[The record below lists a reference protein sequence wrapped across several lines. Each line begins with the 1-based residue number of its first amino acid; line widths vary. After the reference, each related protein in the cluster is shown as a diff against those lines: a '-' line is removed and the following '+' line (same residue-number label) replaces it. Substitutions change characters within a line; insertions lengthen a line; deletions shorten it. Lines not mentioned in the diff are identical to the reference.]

1 MVIPERKPQIIL
13 SIILVT
19 VFLGQIYIAPFGTAF
34 RLSLAVISLSFLLVF
49 FKEVNVMVCCT
60 AVGFLMFGFRGAIAF
75 INDPAI
81 PFSTLIV
88 QYLPVVTY
96 YFFYG
101 LFFLVLGIR
110 EKNREPIPFI
120 LSLWICDALPNIIEA
135 TVRKE
140 WTQSPFEQLILA
152 IIIMGS
158 LRSVVT
164 YVMVRLADT
173 YLNHFEISRKEQY
186 FRELVLFTA
195 RLKTELFFLRKSRED
210 IERAMRKSHEAYQMI
225 SDPALRPVMLSVAK
239 EIHEVKKDYSRVIAG
254 MEATLGQELPDNPM
268 QLSDLFKILLEN
280 NQRLIDSQ
288 NKRIMLSC
296 SHGGDV
302 SIRHFYSLISVLNN
316 LIINAIEAID
326 DYGSITFTHE
336 KVETG
341 HLFTV
346 RDNGPGIS
354 DDNREVVFHPGYS
367 TKYNPVSGIMST
379 GIGLT
384 HARQIVEEVF
394 HSTLELSSV
403 PDLRTEFRF
412 CIPHGALGPDA
423 DHNITED

>member
-1 MVIPERKPQIIL
+1 MTAPERKPQILL

-19 VFLGQIYIAPFGTAF
+19 VFMGQIYIAPFGTAF

-49 FKEVNVMVCCT
+49 FKEVNVMLCCT
-60 AVGFLMFGFRGAIAF
+60 IVGFLMFVFRGAIGV
-75 INDPAI
+75 INDPSVTVSMLI
-81 PFSTLIV
+81 PL
-88 QYLPVVTY
+88 YLPVVSY

-101 LFFLVLGIR
+101 MFFLILGIR

-158 LRSVVT
+158 LRSVLT
-164 YVMVRLADT
+164 YALVRLADT
-173 YLNHFEISRKEQY
+173 YLNHFESSRKEAY

-195 RLKTELFFLRKSRED
+195 RLKTELFFLRKSRHD
-210 IERAMRKSHEAYQMI
+210 IERAMKKSHEIYQLVT
-225 SDPALRPVMLSVAK
+225 DPVLRPLVLSVAK
-239 EIHEVKKDYSRVIAG
+239 EIHEVKKDYNRVIAG
-254 MEATLGQELPDNPM
+254 MEATLGQELPDTPM
-268 QLSDLFKILLEN
+268 NISAIFEILQEN
-280 NQRLIDSQ
+280 NQQLIDSQ
-288 NKRIMLSC
+288 KKRILLAC
-296 SHGGDV
+296 VHGDDTQV
-302 SIRHFYSLISVLNN
+302 RHFYSLISVLNN

-326 DYGSITFTHE
+326 DHGAITLTHE
-336 KVETG
+336 FKDGV
-341 HLFTV
+341 HVFTV
-346 RDNGPGIS
+346 RDNGPGIP
-354 DDNREVVFHPGYS
+354 DDNREVVYHPGYS

-394 HSTLELSSV
+394 HGTLELTSV
-403 PDLRTEFRF
+403 PDQSTEFRF
-412 CIPHGALGPDA
+412 CVHQDDLDVL
-423 DHNITED
+423 